1 MMGKAIEH
9 LAQLLKEK
17 HEFNDFVLKEYTI
30 KLRNYDRFY
39 IFGSGASGEMMADY
53 FVDKFQDKKLFF
65 IDNDV
70 KKQNTKLYRTIPCVP
85 PTVINEIDAKS
96 SVIFVASVQYAWSIV
111 SQLIANYGES
121 AYRNYVKTGGKSYFY
136 IHNGIMVD
144 VELVFALHE
153 SSYNHYDYA
162 PYNLLS
168 RLDADLLSEIFG
180 YFSDDLSQKIF
191 LRKVYDFSGNGQE
204 NSDICTWPQ
213 YYPPEIKRHF
223 SDHEVFLDCGAE
235 YGDTIK
241 QFILEVDGRYDAIYA
256 FEMDACRYNELI
268 KTAVVS
274 DNRICCFNCGVSDR
288 NDTIEY
294 STYGCPT
301 YINAYR
307 TDDNISTAKIRTVD
321 SMIDEGKLLQ
331 EVTFVKMDIEGAE
344 LDALHGMEKMII
356 RCRPKLAICVYHKP
370 DDIISI
376 PQYIKKLVPEYKFIL
391 RHHSPYD
398 TETVLYAFLE

>member
-1 MMGKAIEH
+1 MMRSSINYLTQSLIK
-9 LAQLLKEK
+9 KN
-17 HEFNDFVLKEYTI
+17 EFNDFILKEYAV
-30 KLRNYDRFY
+30 KLREYDSFF
-39 IFGSGASGEMMADY
+39 IFGSGASGEMMVDY
-53 FVDKFQDKKLFF
+53 FIDEFPNKKLFF
-65 IDNDV
+65 IDNNV
-70 KKQNTKLYRTIPCVP
+70 KKHDKNLYRMIPCVSP
-85 PTVINEIDAKS
+85 AIISEIDAKS
-96 SVIFVASVQYAWSIV
+96 SAIFVASVQYAWSIAT
-111 SQLIANYGES
+111 QLLTDHGAN
-121 AYRNYVKTGGKSYFY
+121 AHRNYVKTGGKSYFY

-144 VELVFALHE
+144 VGLVFALHE

-162 PYNLLS
+162 PHNLLS
-168 RLDADLLSEIFG
+168 RLDADLLAEIFG
-180 YFSDDLSQKIF
+180 YFSDDLSRKIF
-191 LRKVYDFSGNGQE
+191 LRKVYDFSGNGQA

-213 YYPPEIKRHF
+213 YYPPEIKKHF

-241 QFILEVDGRYDAIYA
+241 QFISEVGGRYGAIYA
-256 FEMDACRYNELI
+256 FEMDAFRYDELM
-268 KTAVVS
+268 KTAFVC

-307 TDDNISTAKIRTVD
+307 INDNISTAKIRTVD
-321 SMIDEGKLLQ
+321 SLIEEGKLSQ
-331 EVTFVKMDIEGAE
+331 DVTFIKMDIEGAE

-398 TETVLYAFLE
+398 TETVLYAFIE